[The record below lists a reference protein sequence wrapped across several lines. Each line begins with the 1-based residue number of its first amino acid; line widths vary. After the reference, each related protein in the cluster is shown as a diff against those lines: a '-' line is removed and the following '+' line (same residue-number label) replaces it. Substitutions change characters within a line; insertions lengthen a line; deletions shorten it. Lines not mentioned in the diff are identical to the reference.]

1 MFAMTMREAMQAL
14 RFGTA
19 TPIRKLLRA
28 GRLRGVQIGRR
39 WRIDAESVSALLRGA
54 QAPPAD
60 PADPRIPK
68 PRRQWIQ
75 L

>member
-1 MFAMTMREAMQAL
+1 MFTMNMREAMQAL

-54 QAPPAD
+54 PAPPAD

-68 PRRQWIQ
+68 PRRQWVQ